1 MTATDPAA
9 RPSAREA
16 ALVLDEITA
25 AEKGRQTGDPSFLPP
40 DEVGR
45 LDAVHRY
52 QILDTPR
59 DGALDRIT
67 VLAARLVSV
76 PIAIV
81 SVVDHDRIWFKSH
94 HGVDIGHVDREP
106 GLCASAILQNEP
118 WIIQDARADSRA
130 LSNPLVAGE
139 LSLQFYAGIPLRTR
153 DGYNLGTLCII
164 DRRPRTLTYPELKTL
179 EDLAAIAMND
189 LEQRLQS
196 RRSA

>member
-1 MTATDPAA
+1 MA
-9 RPSAREA
+9 
-16 ALVLDEITA
+16 LDEITA
-25 AEKGRQTGDPSFLPP
+25 AEKGRQTGDPSTFTP
-40 DEVGR
+40 DEAGR
-45 LDAVHRY
+45 LEAVHRY
-52 QILDTPR
+52 QILDTPE
-59 DGALDRIT
+59 DGAFDRIT
-67 VLAARLVSV
+67 ALAARIFSV

-139 LSLQFYAGIPLRTR
+139 LGLQFYAGIPLRTR

-164 DRRPRTLTYPELKTL
+164 DRQPRTLSREELRTL
-179 EDLAAIAMND
+179 DDLAAIVMND